1 MEIKPFISLI
11 GKHRP
16 AKWLIAAAVALGIG
30 ETVFSLF
37 IPLLTKDVVEQL
49 SQQALDTFT
58 IVSLAAVFVLQTAM
72 SGFSVYT
79 MSYVGQFMIS
89 GIRQELWER
98 VLRLPVPFFD
108 RNTSGETMSRVT
120 NDTNVIKDFI
130 ISHVISFL
138 GGIVSI
144 VGGVAILLYID
155 WKITL
160 LMFVAV
166 PAAMLVLWP
175 LGSRMFKVS
184 KAMQD
189 ETAMFQGD
197 LGRVLSEIRLVKA
210 SLAERV
216 EYRQGQSR
224 IRSLFRFGLKEAK
237 IMSIVTP
244 LMMTVMLLILVLL
257 IGYGG
262 VRVAQNTLSTGEL
275 VAIILYMFQIV
286 MPFTQMASFFAQ
298 LQKATGAS
306 QRIIELLNEP
316 AERGEITAPA
326 PPRQAALDEKRQLSF
341 EGVSFSYA
349 PDRPILRHITFSA
362 EPGSMTAI
370 VGPSGTGKTTLFSLI
385 ERFYEPVEGEIT
397 FGGTPISQMAL
408 EEWRRRI
415 AYVSQESPMM
425 AGTIR
430 HNLTYGLDSVEE
442 AKIRQSLS
450 QANLMPFIDSLSDG
464 LETEIGERGVK
475 LSGGQRQRLAIAR
488 ALLRDPDILLLDEAT
503 AHLDSDSEK
512 LVQEALQTLMQER
525 TTLVIAHRLS
535 TIRSASQIIVMEKG
549 EVTGRGTHAE
559 LLQTH
564 ELYSKLVKQQFIEQE
579 TEKDLE
585 GVN

>member
-1 MEIKPFISLI
+1 MEVKPFFSLI

-16 AKWLIAAAVALGIG
+16 AKWIIIAAIVLGLL
-30 ETVFSLF
+30 ETVLSLL

-49 SQQALDTFT
+49 SMSALETFT
-58 IVSLAAVFVLQTAM
+58 IVSIASVFILQTAA

-79 MSYVGQFMIS
+79 MSYVGQFIIG
-89 GIRQELWER
+89 GIRKELWER

-144 VGGVAILLYID
+144 IGGVAILLYID
-155 WKITL
+155 WRMTV
-160 LMFVAV
+160 LMFIAV
-166 PAAMLVLWP
+166 PVAMLILWP
-175 LGSRMFKVS
+175 LGSKMFKIS
-184 KAMQD
+184 KSMQD
-189 ETAMFQGD
+189 ETALFQGD
-197 LGRVLSEIRLVKA
+197 LGRVLSDIRLVKA
-210 SLAERV
+210 SLAEEV
-216 EYRQGQSR
+216 EYKQGNGR
-224 IRSLFRFGLKEAK
+224 IKSLFRFGLQEAK

-262 VRVAQNTLSTGEL
+262 VRVAQGSLSTGEM

-286 MPFTQMASFFAQ
+286 MPFTQMASFFTQ
-298 LQKATGAS
+298 FQKAMGAS
-306 QRIIELLNEP
+306 QRIIELMEEP
-316 AERGEITAPA
+316 AESVASIEQEERLT
-326 PPRQAALDEKRQLSF
+326 LEKNQTLAF
-341 EGVSFSYA
+341 EGVSFAYSE
-349 PDRPILRHITFSA
+349 DRPILKNLTFQA
-362 EPGSMTAI
+362 QPGGMTAI

-385 ERFYEPVEGEIT
+385 ERFY
-397 FGGTPISQMAL
+397 TPDDGVIRYGDISIADTGL
-408 EEWRRRI
+408 DGWRSRI
-415 AYVSQESPMM
+415 AYVSQDSPMM

-430 HNLTYGLDSVEE
+430 HNLTYGLEGVEDSQ
-442 AKIRQSLS
+442 IREVLAQSNLS
-450 QANLMPFIDSLSDG
+450 EFIASLPQG
-464 LETEIGERGVK
+464 LETEVGERGVK

-512 LVQEALQTLMQER
+512 LVQEALNELMKAR

-535 TIRSASQIIVMEKG
+535 TISNADKIVVLEKG
-549 EVTGRGTHAE
+549 EVTGEGTHAE

-564 ELYSKLVKQQFIEQE
+564 KLYAKLVQQQFIDNQA
-579 TEKDLE
+579 
-585 GVN
+585 V